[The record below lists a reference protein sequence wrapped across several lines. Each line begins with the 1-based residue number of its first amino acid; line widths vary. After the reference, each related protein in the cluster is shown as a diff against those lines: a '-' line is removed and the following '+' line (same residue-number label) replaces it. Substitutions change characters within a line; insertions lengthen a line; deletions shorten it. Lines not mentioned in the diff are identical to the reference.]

1 MENSKLLLQIT
12 LFSYIFIPSTLQA
25 EILKKETPPNIL
37 FILTDD
43 QRWDAMGYAGNTI
56 IETPEMDCLAR
67 EGMYFRNAF
76 SSTPISAAS
85 RASILTGLYERTHG
99 YTFGKGPLKEE
110 FASISYP
117 VQLKKRGYY
126 TGFFGKLGVIYKDYK
141 KLFDEA
147 DNYDRRDI
155 FPDKRGY
162 NYKTING
169 DTVHLTKYTGYQAKE
184 FIKHAPKNRPFCL
197 SISFSAPHAHDSAK
211 EQYFWQSKSN
221 KRYDDIEIPDPLLG
235 EYHYFSSQPKDVQF
249 GFNRLRWWWRYD
261 TPEKYQHSVKG
272 YYRMISEIDDEIG
285 EIRKL
290 LEEKDL
296 ADNTII
302 IFLGDNGLFL
312 GERQMAGKW
321 LMYEQSIRVP
331 LIIYDPRIKNH
342 RDINDMVLNID
353 ITKTILDYAQAS
365 IPEQYQGISLKG
377 YADINKSPEPRDYV
391 LIEHL
396 WNKKEIPSSE
406 GVRTNKWKYFRYR
419 FLKESEEL
427 YDLELDP
434 METRNL
440 AKYKAYSEV
449 LDSLRYICDKKI
461 KELEKF

>member
-1 MENSKLLLQIT
+1 MNCKSLFHVGL
-12 LFSYIFIPSTLQA
+12 LFSLFAPICSYS
-25 EILKKETPPNIL
+25 KEKGKDKLPNIL

-56 IETPEMDCLAR
+56 IKTPEMDRLAR

-76 SSTPISAAS
+76 ASTPISAAS

-99 YTFGKGPLKEE
+99 YTFGTGQLKEE
-110 FASISYP
+110 FASIAYP
-117 VQLKKRGYY
+117 LQLRKKGYY
-126 TGFFGKLGVIYKDYK
+126 TGFFGKFGVYYDGYKDM
-141 KLFDEA
+141 FDEA
-147 DNYDRRDI
+147 DSYDRRDN

-162 NYKTING
+162 NYKTIEG

-184 FIKHAPKNRPFCL
+184 FIKNVPKDRPFCL
-197 SISFSAPHAHDSAK
+197 SLSFSAPHAHDSSK
-211 EQYFWQSKSN
+211 EQYFWQTKSN
-221 KRYDDIEIPDPLLG
+221 ERYEDIEIPEPLLK
-235 EYHYFSSQPKDVQF
+235 EDHYFSSQPKDVQY
-249 GFNRLRWWWRYD
+249 GFNRLRWWWRYN
-261 TPEKYQHSVKG
+261 TPEKYQHSLKG

-290 LEEKDL
+290 LEEKGL

-331 LIIYDPRIKNH
+331 LIVYDPRANCHK
-342 RDINDMVLNID
+342 DIEDMVLNID
-353 ITKTILDYAQAS
+353 VPKTILDYADAQ
-365 IPEQYQGISLKG
+365 IPEQYQGISLKD
-377 YADINKSPEPRDYV
+377 YEDAERVPESRDCI

-396 WNKKEIPSSE
+396 WKKKEIPSSE
-406 GVRTNKWKYFRYR
+406 GVRTEKWKYFRYR
-419 FLKESEEL
+419 FLDELEEL
-427 YDLELDP
+427 YDLQLDP

-440 AKYKAYSEV
+440 AKYKAYEAV
-449 LDSLRYICDKKI
+449 LDSMRTLCDGKI
-461 KELEKF
+461 KELSEFK